1 MATTI
6 VVDADLTDAVHATT
20 NEKGGDAMRRSSPM
34 KTGATTGSA
43 HGARAQR
50 PSGGSAATGQWWK
63 AWVLLTSLGATVL
76 GWVAFSTGEPPVESA
91 VVAPVMTP
99 MPTQVLS
106 ARHVNG
112 PEQRRPLP
120 PSAGMLLPAM
130 PQKPVFQAPV
140 TRTRRS

>member
-1 MATTI
+1 
-6 VVDADLTDAVHATT
+6 
-20 NEKGGDAMRRSSPM
+20 M

-50 PSGGSAATGQWWK
+50 PSGGSAAMSQWWK

-91 VVAPVMTP
+91 VVARATTP
-99 MPTQVLS
+99 MPTQVVP

-112 PEQRRPLP
+112 LEQPRPLP
-120 PSAGMLLPAM
+120 PSAGMLPAM

>member
-1 MATTI
+1 
-6 VVDADLTDAVHATT
+6 
-20 NEKGGDAMRRSSPM
+20 MRRSSPT

-43 HGARAQR
+43 HGTWALT
-50 PSGGSAATGQWWK
+50 PSGGSAASGQWWK

-76 GWVAFSTGEPPVESA
+76 GWMALSMGEPSVESA
-91 VVAPVMTP
+91 VVAPAP
-99 MPTQVLS
+99 APNLRLTQIAP

-112 PEQRRPLP
+112 LEQPRPLS
-120 PSAGMLLPAM
+120 PSVGGLPAM

>member
-1 MATTI
+1 MQ
-6 VVDADLTDAVHATT
+6 
-20 NEKGGDAMRRSSPM
+20 RSSPM
-34 KTGATTGSA
+34 KTGAATGSA
-43 HGARAQR
+43 HEARAQR

-76 GWVAFSTGEPPVESA
+76 GWVAFSTGEPRVESA
-91 VVAPVMTP
+91 VAAPVT
-99 MPTQVLS
+99 MPIPNQVLP

-112 PEQRRPLP
+112 PERQRPRPP
-120 PSAGMLLPAM
+120 GAGMLPAM

>member
-1 MATTI
+1 
-6 VVDADLTDAVHATT
+6 
-20 NEKGGDAMRRSSPM
+20 M

-50 PSGGSAATGQWWK
+50 ASGGSAATAQWWK
-63 AWVLLTSLGATVL
+63 ASVLLTSLGATVL

-91 VVAPVMTP
+91 VVAPVTTP
-99 MPTQVLS
+99 VPTQALP

-112 PEQRRPLP
+112 PEQPRPLP
-120 PSAGMLLPAM
+120 PSAGMLMPAM
-130 PQKPVFQAPV
+130 PQKPLFHAPV